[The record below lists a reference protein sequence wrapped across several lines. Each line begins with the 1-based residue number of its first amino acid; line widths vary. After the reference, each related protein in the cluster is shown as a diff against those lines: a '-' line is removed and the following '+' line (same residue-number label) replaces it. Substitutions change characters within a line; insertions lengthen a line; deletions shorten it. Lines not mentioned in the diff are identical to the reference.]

1 MPITCKA
8 LVLAPRRSLTHVN
21 AARPAGATLTG
32 NRTCQEPAMSTLR
45 TITTTT
51 LLAFTL
57 GACAQMP
64 GGTTA
69 APPASTE
76 RMAVMDAH
84 MKSMHEMHDKMSRAS
99 TPEQRQAL
107 MVEHMKLMHDGMA
120 MMDGMHGR
128 QGMGGMGP
136 MGGVGAAP
144 ADMPGRMQ
152 MMEKH
157 MEMMQSMMQMMMD
170 QMGPPAGKR

>member
-1 MPITCKA
+1 
-8 LVLAPRRSLTHVN
+8 
-21 AARPAGATLTG
+21 
-32 NRTCQEPAMSTLR
+32 
-45 TITTTT
+45 
-51 LLAFTL
+51 
-57 GACAQMP
+57 
-64 GGTTA
+64 
-69 APPASTE
+69 
-76 RMAVMDAH
+76 
-84 MKSMHEMHDKMSRAS
+84 MSRAS